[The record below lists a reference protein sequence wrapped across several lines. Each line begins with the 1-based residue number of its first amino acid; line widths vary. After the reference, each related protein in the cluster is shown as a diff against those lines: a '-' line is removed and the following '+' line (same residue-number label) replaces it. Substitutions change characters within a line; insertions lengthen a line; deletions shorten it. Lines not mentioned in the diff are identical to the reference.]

1 MKAKRIVAA
10 VSLLV
15 ILVAGVFAAINAAG
29 LERTYD
35 GNRDAAKLYVDHQAG
50 VKHIVGDE
58 NSIADV
64 IVKQNLSRDEGVGT
78 MAQNNVAAIVFDYRG
93 FDTLGES
100 FILLTAIAGSF
111 VILSIAKKKKKEDEE

>member
-1 MKAKRIVAA
+1 MKAKRIIAI
-10 VSLLV
+10 VSLV
-15 ILVAGVFAAINAAG
+15 IILAAGIFAVVTASG

-35 GNRDAAKLYVDHQAG
+35 GKNDAVDLYLDHENGISDKLTEADG
-50 VKHIVGDE
+50 
-58 NSIADV
+58 IAEV
-64 IVKQNLSRDEGVGT
+64 IVVQNLAREEGMGT

-111 VILSIAKKKKKEDEE
+111 VILSMAKKKKEDDK

>member
-1 MKAKRIVAA
+1 MKAKRIVAL

-35 GNRDAAKLYVDHQAG
+35 GNIDAAKLYVDHQAG
-50 VKHIVGDE
+50 VKYVLGDE
-58 NSIADV
+58 NSVADV
-64 IVKQNLSRDEGVGT
+64 IVKQNLSREEGVGT
-78 MAQNNVAAIVFDYRG
+78 MAQNNVAAVVFDYRG

-111 VILSIAKKKKKEDEE
+111 VILSRTKKKKEDEE